1 MDKVHSD
8 VSQQILMLNLSRG
21 GTEGVSRVSDEEI
34 KIMEQNAKLKYLPE
48 YELGEAHANALAI
61 QAAGS

>member
-21 GTEGVSRVSDEEI
+21 GTEGLSRVSDEEI
-34 KIMEQNAKLKYLPE
+34 KIMEQNAKLIL
-48 YELGEAHANALAI
+48 NV
-61 QAAGS
+61 